1 MVPADRFCARF
12 VVAAQYIIS
21 LHERSA
27 CVTTEGFPLGLC
39 SCSERLSVTSWTDAV
54 KEVLRTQLLL
64 SLSNTH
70 PALMRPIAV
79 HNLLSFSDLLC
90 CPDGGDSASE
100 GHTSVGAAGVVQEA
114 DNREDACGKANLP
127 AVGNDVL
134 SRPCVPYGGYRLSI
148 ALQL

>member
-1 MVPADRFCARF
+1 M
-12 VVAAQYIIS
+12 
-21 LHERSA
+21 
-27 CVTTEGFPLGLC
+27 
-39 SCSERLSVTSWTDAV
+39 
-54 KEVLRTQLLL
+54 
-64 SLSNTH
+64 
-70 PALMRPIAV
+70 

-134 SRPCVPYGGYRLSI
+134 SRP
-148 ALQL
+148 